1 MLRAVN
7 RDLKAM
13 PAAVESSAL
22 AELAR
27 ELAREFDGGNRK
39 INGDLRRAL
48 VELARAARSASKSK
62 PASAVPAAAV
72 PAEEVAEHDDI
83 DAIKAERAVRRDE
96 FARRRARRAGAAVHD
111 GAESE
116 PAAGRVGG
124 G

>member
-62 PASAVPAAAV
+62 PASAVPA
-72 PAEEVAEHDDI
+72 EEVAEHDDI